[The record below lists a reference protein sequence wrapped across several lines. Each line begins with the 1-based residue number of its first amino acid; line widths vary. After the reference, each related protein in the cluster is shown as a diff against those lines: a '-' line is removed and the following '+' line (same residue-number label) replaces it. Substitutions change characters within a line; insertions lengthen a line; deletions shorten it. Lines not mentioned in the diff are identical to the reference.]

1 MSRRSFL
8 FGTLVMLAGLAAATP
23 ARAGSVITTSISFSN
38 ASPALTEIDLTYS
51 GAGTLSNLT
60 PTSGPGGAALTLSG
74 DVVSIKWSPAFAG
87 PFSLVFTMDSTT
99 NSGATA
105 TPTFTPSGD
114 NLTNFNF
121 HVSQGSVPEPAT
133 LALLG
138 IGMTGLLAFRRFFKK
153 TSVA

>member
-23 ARAGSVITTSISFSN
+23 AHAGSVITTSISFDN
-38 ASPALTEIDLTYS
+38 PARADGSRLDLQW
-51 GAGTLSNLT
+51 GRFAVRPG
-60 PTSGPGGAALTLSG
+60 PTSSGPGGATLTLVGS
-74 DVVSIKWSPAFAG
+74 VVEIKWSPAFAG
-87 PFSLVFTMDSTT
+87 PFSLTFTMDSTT

-121 HVSQGSVPEPAT
+121 HVSQGVVPEPAS

-138 IGMTGLLAFRRFFKK
+138 IGMTGFLAFRRFFKK